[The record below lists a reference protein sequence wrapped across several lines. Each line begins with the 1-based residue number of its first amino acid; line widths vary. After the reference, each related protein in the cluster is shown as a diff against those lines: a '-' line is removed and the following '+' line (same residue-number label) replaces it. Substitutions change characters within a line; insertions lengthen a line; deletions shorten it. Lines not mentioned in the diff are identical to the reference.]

1 MLSQLKEI
9 FIVWSENEI
18 FFFYILIL
26 FQGNILGDR
35 KGNNTNKESNTK
47 RKQNNQI
54 KYIRSKILRGGSSF
68 YLHGM
73 GLLQWN
79 VPLDGKSYEA

>member
-9 FIVWSENEI
+9 WSENEI

-35 KGNNTNKESNTK
+35 KGNNTNKENNTK
-47 RKQNNQI
+47 RKRKNQI
-54 KYIRSKILRGGSSF
+54 KYIRPKILRGGSSF
-68 YLHGM
+68 YLHGL
-73 GLLQWN
+73 GLLQRD
-79 VPLDGKSYEA
+79 VPLDGKSYEP